1 MTSNR
6 SPRGLRPSPRFR
18 RLVLLSL
25 FSCILVGTLAL
36 DPAMPVVGGVKR
48 PPSLKTIVQ
57 KLENKV
63 NRIEAMVEIMEQS
76 ARRYRAWTKCISW
89 LRVSEYG
96 DQDHRFGFHYD
107 EQDGTGLDF
116 RPALAVDTSTG
127 WSDYMFLT
135 FAHRDECQTDP
146 TRPGTPGSP
155 GTADPAFA
163 PGTEI
168 PELGTVVA
176 PVGESA
182 QILSGQ
188 GSLRSKLRRLERR
201 QKDLWAR
208 AKRLDRMSEH
218 FDEWES
224 CLSSVPVTEYGDP
237 EGRYGYRVDDGQG
250 GSGYMPALAFDVSEW
265 DDPDYML
272 LAFAGRDRPFVGREC
287 EGLGDGE
294 EVD

>member
-1 MTSNR
+1 MTSSH
-6 SPRGLRPSPRFR
+6 SPRGLRPSSRYR
-18 RLVLLSL
+18 RLMILSL
-25 FSCILVGTLAL
+25 FSCILLGTLAPEL
-36 DPAMPVVGGVKR
+36 ALPVGGRVKR
-48 PPSLKTIVQ
+48 SPSLKTIVR

-107 EQDGTGLDF
+107 EADGTGLDF

-127 WSDYMFLT
+127 WSDYTFLS
-135 FAHRDECQTDP
+135 FAHRDQCQSDP

-155 GTADPAFA
+155 GTADPASVPTET
-163 PGTEI
+163 PG
-168 PELGTVVA
+168 LVRVDVQ
-176 PVGESA
+176 VGGSIK
-182 QILSGQ
+182 QTSSG
-188 GSLRSKLRRLERR
+188 GSLRSRLRRLEKR
-201 QKDLWAR
+201 QEDLWTR

-265 DDPDYML
+265 DDPDYMF

>member
-1 MTSNR
+1 MKSNH
-6 SPRGLRPSPRFR
+6 SPRGPRPSSMFR
-18 RLVLLSL
+18 RLMILSL

-36 DPAMPVVGGVKR
+36 EPALPVVGGVKR

-76 ARRYRAWTKCISW
+76 ARRYRAWTKCISS

-107 EQDGTGLDF
+107 EKDGTGLDF

-168 PELGTVVA
+168 PGLERVV
-176 PVGESA
+176 PGEESA
-182 QILSGQ
+182 TKTLSGK
-188 GSLRSKLRRLERR
+188 GSLRSRLRRLERR
-201 QKDLWAR
+201 QEDLWTRAR
-208 AKRLDRMSEH
+208 RLDRMSEQ

-224 CLSSVPVTEYGDP
+224 CLSSVPVSEYGDP

-272 LAFAGRDRPFVGREC
+272 LAFVGRDRPFVGREC

>member
-1 MTSNR
+1 MKSNHY
-6 SPRGLRPSPRFR
+6 PRGVLPSSRVR
-18 RLVLLSL
+18 RLMILSL
-25 FSCILVGTLAL
+25 FSCILFGTLTLETAL
-36 DPAMPVVGGVKR
+36 PVVGSVKR
-48 PPSLKTIVQ
+48 SPSLKTIVE

-96 DQDHRFGFHYD
+96 DKDHRFGFHYD
-107 EQDGTGLDF
+107 EADGTGLDF
-116 RPALAVDTSTG
+116 RPTLAVDTSTG
-127 WSDYMFLT
+127 WSDYRFLT

-163 PGTEI
+163 PGTGI
-168 PELGTVVA
+168 PELGPVVV
-176 PVGESA
+176 PVGEST
-182 QILSGQ
+182 QTNSGQ
-188 GSLRSKLRRLERR
+188 GSLSSRLRQLERR
-201 QKDLWAR
+201 QKDLWTRAR
-208 AKRLDRMSEH
+208 RLDRMSEH